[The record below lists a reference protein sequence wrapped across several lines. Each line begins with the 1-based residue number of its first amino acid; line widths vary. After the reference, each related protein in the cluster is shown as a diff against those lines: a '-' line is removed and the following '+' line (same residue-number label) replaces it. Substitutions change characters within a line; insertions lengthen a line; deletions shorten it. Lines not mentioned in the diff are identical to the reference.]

1 MNKDKQFWAWLLGE
15 SKEFPFFQN
24 FQEVP
29 MPDMRTVAERNGEYL
44 NPSEELPP
52 KDKDG
57 IDTPK
62 Y

>member
-1 MNKDKQFWAWLLGE
+1 MFQDIFRRTDELK
-15 SKEFPFFQN
+15 KEMGM
-24 FQEVP
+24 EAVYSSL
-29 MPDMRTVAERNGEYL
+29 D
-44 NPSEELPP
+44 SEELPP